1 MEMNESGMA
10 ARLLAGLAV
19 TLLLAGCAAG
29 ASPTPLPA
37 SPTPT
42 SVPSA
47 PVPAPTPTQTEAPT
61 ATATATPTAASY
73 GPVTVVTGTDACPG
87 LDPDWKID
95 PDGTTHV
102 RDLAVECIDVTNDP
116 RVTGT
121 ATGTWSI
128 DVWGNPNLAVG
139 TGVQWGTM
147 RLVNDGGTWE
157 GKLSG
162 VAALPEPGD
171 TIVIWY
177 TGAGGYAG
185 LTYFQLITGHAPAW
199 EIYGQIYPGDPP
211 TP

>member
-1 MEMNESGMA
+1 MRMNACGVA
-10 ARLLAGLAV
+10 ARLLAGLTV
-19 TLLLAGCAAG
+19 TFLLASCAAG

-42 SVPSA
+42 NVSA
-47 PVPAPTPTQTEAPT
+47 APFAAPTPTPTEA
-61 ATATATPTAASY
+61 ATATATPTAVSY
-73 GPVTVVTGTDACPG
+73 GPVAVVTGTDSCPG
-87 LDPDWKID
+87 LNPDWKLD
-95 PDGTTHV
+95 PDGTAHV
-102 RDLAVECIDVTNDP
+102 RGLAVECIDVTDDP
-116 RVTGT
+116 RVSGT

-128 DVWGNPNLAVG
+128 DVWGNPNLGVG
-139 TGVQWGTM
+139 AGVQWGTM

-162 VAALPEPGD
+162 VAVLPEPGD

-185 LTYFQLITGHAPAW
+185 LTYFQLITGHAPTW
-199 EIYGQIYPGDPP
+199 EIHGQIYPGDPP